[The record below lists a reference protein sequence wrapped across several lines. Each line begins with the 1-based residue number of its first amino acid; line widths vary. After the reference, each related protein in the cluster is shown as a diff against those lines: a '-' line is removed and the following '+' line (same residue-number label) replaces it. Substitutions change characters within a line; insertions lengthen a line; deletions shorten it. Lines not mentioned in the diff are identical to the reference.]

1 VKEDL
6 RTIEDR
12 IKTKKK
18 RDETELAQTVKLVGP
33 NWRACR
39 KDQSYDLDSSIRW
52 ATMKNS
58 YREIKKL
65 RNVVSRDYGF

>member
-33 NWRACR
+33 N
-39 KDQSYDLDSSIRW
+39 
-52 ATMKNS
+52 
-58 YREIKKL
+58 
-65 RNVVSRDYGF
+65 